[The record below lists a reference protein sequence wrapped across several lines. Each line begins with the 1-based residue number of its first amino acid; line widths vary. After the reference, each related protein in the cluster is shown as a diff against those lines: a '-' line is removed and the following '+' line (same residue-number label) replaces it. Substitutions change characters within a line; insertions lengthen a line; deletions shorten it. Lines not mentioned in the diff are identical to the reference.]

1 MTGNSNI
8 RHVLYFL
15 AVPFLFGLTVTK
27 ANGQVSSEVD
37 SVRGGTPGRSP
48 VIKAS
53 ELQQYDLEDLF
64 RDVFKKKRKAGPGKR
79 GGGIDIVPNIAST
92 PSIGQQIGIKAVAGR
107 VLGTDPRTYLSVA
120 ASSASIT
127 TKNIIYIY
135 LYHNVFTNGNKWNLT
150 GIVAAG
156 KAVVPDYGFG
166 IGSRS
171 PGALA
176 NQGLTDPGRRA
187 YGLKGQLFT
196 FREKI
201 YKEVSPDLF
210 VGAGL
215 SLDIRRNF
223 KNVGP
228 AGQLTPYDIYN
239 MQHGFGGV
247 NYTSDGL
254 LFDVQYTTRDNQNR
268 AYKGIYF
275 DAGLRSNQRWLG
287 STKHAN
293 LFTYDFRKYL
303 SLSQTNPEHVLA
315 VWIWGAYVISGDL
328 PYLDLPG
335 TQKDP
340 SLRSGRGYTVGY
352 FKGTQYNDMEME
364 YRFPI
369 TPNKFI
375 SGVAFFNMQTANDD
389 SGTKIFKVFQPGGGA
404 GLRVLFNKA
413 NRTNLCLD
421 YAFGK
426 FGQKGFFLG
435 LNEAF

>member
-1 MTGNSNI
+1 MTGNPSI
-8 RHVLYFL
+8 RSVLYFL
-15 AVPFLFGLTVTK
+15 AASITFCLTATK
-27 ANGQVSSEVD
+27 ASCQVSSEVD
-37 SVRGGTPGRSP
+37 SVRGGTQGRSP
-48 VIKAS
+48 SVKAW
-53 ELQQYDLEDLF
+53 ELRQYDLEDLF
-64 RDVFKKKRKAGPGKR
+64 KDVFKKKRKEKPGKQGR
-79 GGGIDIVPNIAST
+79 GIDIVPNIAST

-107 VLGTDPRTYLSVA
+107 VLGTDPNTYLSVA

-127 TKNIIYIY
+127 TKNIIYFY
-135 LYHNVFTNGNKWNLT
+135 LYHNIFTNGNKWNLT
-150 GIVAAG
+150 GIIAAG

-166 IGSRS
+166 IGSNS
-171 PGALA
+171 QGALA
-176 NQGLTDPGRRA
+176 NQELTDPGRQA

-196 FREKI
+196 LREKI
-201 YKEVSPDLF
+201 YKEISPNLF
-210 VGAGL
+210 LGAGL

-223 KNVGP
+223 KNVG
-228 AGQLTPYDIYN
+228 AVGQLTPYDVYN
-239 MQHGFGGV
+239 EQHGFGGV
-247 NYTSDGL
+247 NYTSDGAL
-254 LFDVQYTTRDNQNR
+254 LDVQYTTRDNQNR

-275 DAGLRSNQRWLG
+275 DAGLRSNERWLG

-293 LFTYDFRKYL
+293 LLTYDFRKYI
-303 SLSQTNPEHVLA
+303 SLSQLNPEHVLA
-315 VWIWGAYVISGDL
+315 IWVWGAYVIGGDL

-369 TPNKFI
+369 TKNKFI
-375 SGVAFFNMQTANDD
+375 SGVAFLNMQTANDD
-389 SGTKIFKVFQPGGGA
+389 SGTKIFQVFQPGGGA

-421 YAFGK
+421 YAYGK